1 MTEIRNARKTD
12 HAAWSDKMKNFKRQR
27 LLVQI
32 AKLYYEEGY
41 GQERIAQTLNL
52 SRPYVSKLL
61 NAAKEE
67 GIVRIQVI
75 DPLNIESSL
84 EREFRERFHLL
95 KAIIIPREEDGER
108 LKHVG
113 EAAARYLS
121 DIITDGSVIGA
132 SWGGTVYECS
142 KALISRKDLSN
153 VVSVQ
158 LCGGVSDV
166 SQTVYASQIA
176 DNFSALLGAS
186 AYMLPVPAVVDSKEV
201 SDVLKTDGSISK
213 VLQRGLDADIA
224 LFTAGTFGQRSALYR
239 AGYLRD
245 ADLTR
250 LKRLGAVGD
259 ICSHVIDI
267 NGKIC
272 DRNLDE
278 RTMAVPLDNI
288 KKKKYRIGV
297 GQGFSKVDSLCGALR
312 GGIINVLV
320 TNEETAECMLDRLD
334 RK

>member
-1 MTEIRNARKTD
+1 
-12 HAAWSDKMKNFKRQR
+12 MKNFKRQR

-41 GQERIAQTLNL
+41 GQEKIAHTLNL

-75 DPLNIESSL
+75 DPLNIETSM
-84 EREFRERFHLL
+84 EREFRERFHLI

-113 EAAARYLS
+113 EAAARYLN
-121 DIITDGSVIGA
+121 DIIEDGAVIGT
-132 SWGGTVYECS
+132 SWGGTIYESS
-142 KALISRKDLSN
+142 KALIPRKDLSD

-176 DNFSALLGAS
+176 DSFSALLGAS

-201 SDVLKTDGSISK
+201 SDVLKTDGGIAK
-213 VLQRGLDADIA
+213 VLQRGIDADIA
-224 LFTAGTFGQRSALYR
+224 FFTAGTFGQRSALYR
-239 AGYLRD
+239 AGYLQD
-245 ADLTR
+245 SDLNR
-250 LKRLGAVGD
+250 LRQLGAVGD

-272 DRNLDE
+272 DKTLDE
-278 RTMAVPLDNI
+278 RTMAVPLEDI

-297 GQGFSKVDSLCGALR
+297 GQGFSKVDAFCGALR
-312 GGIINVLV
+312 GSIINVLI
-320 TNEETAECMLDRLD
+320 TNEETAERILKRLGG
-334 RK
+334 